1 MSTKQLYE
9 KTSEGMKEV
18 NPLVAIEDIYSK
30 LSDTPLEAL
39 VSLYNHVKCEWKG
52 SVADTRRT
60 VPLFLRRSGLFIT
73 YNNGT
78 KYITEFFSA
87 GTDQITTE
95 GWVKDSNWTSVPDED
110 YISAG
115 VKPGVGSIGYE
126 QLNDNLKQLFR
137 EKVNVTNY
145 PDDED
150 IVSVDNML
158 KLKDREVDTANF
170 QSKGY
175 VILRK
180 NLCLVNGVIK
190 NILTQDMIN
199 KANTI
204 YEIRY
209 DFDLNG
215 ITINVP
221 DDCTLKFKGGSL
233 CDGTI
238 NENYTEIVANDA
250 IIFKNI
256 KLTGT
261 SRTKEFKCTW
271 FGIVTN
277 IDVTDII
284 NDATLNIKNVGGGA
298 LLFGSGQYK
307 IYNSVLIRDNVSMIG
322 QEYHNNAYYRNDTT
336 FEGFVKDTSYY
347 WMFDTDIVDKEI
359 ATRRPYNYF
368 YNVLTAND
376 TNSKNKQIFIK
387 NINLFSY
394 CSDSINSEIYG
405 GLRLL
410 HCVNITL
417 DNICVANTKVGMYI
431 SSTWNTSIGRLE
443 LNTNLYGAVFGIEC
457 TNVNIDVLS
466 CVRRSP
472 DYEYSDKDL
481 FDSVYLNNQYMTNK
495 YLTGGIISYNAN
507 IQINNAD
514 IEGWHFVGYLIASI
528 ININLIYYENIVN
541 YLFYF
546 RSVILNINSQCGAQY
561 VNSRKLLNKA
571 LYFDSRGSSY
581 VRLYGEYYG
590 DNSFDVNDTESKLI
604 IGNTYPFKHGV
615 YYPITYD
622 NSSNNVYYDFPSNY
636 IFVSNNGDNKNLGF
650 SKFNPITFKEAINR
664 INSDNSYKNKTIYL
678 LSDVTS
684 DCSIHNDVTILCNN
698 YNIFSYTYITGVIVT
713 LIKLNIST
721 TNTIISIRSNSTLKL
736 VDPNISNSFISI
748 DGYGNTLLIYG
759 DNLNDL
765 TINDLFHNSYSNQK
779 QGDIAVYVNDSRK
792 NLNKIT
798 NEKVSSIDNKSLYQ
812 RGDIVYDEYD
822 NAYIWNGI
830 SLKEYICRPYNKIG
844 SSNQRPTKPI
854 VGAMFKN
861 TASNKWEIYNG
872 ITWEDCNGNPAESKK
887 QGRTSERPTNIE
899 IGYIY
904 KDTTLNKLI
913 VWNGDAWVN
922 MDGTALA

>member
-78 KYITEFFSA
+78 KYVTEFFSA
-87 GTDQITTE
+87 GTNQITTE

-158 KLKDREVDTANF
+158 KLKDREVDAANF

-175 VILRK
+175 IILRK
-180 NLCLVNGVIK
+180 NLCLVNGVVK
-190 NILTQDMIN
+190 NILTQSMIN
-199 KANTI
+199 QPNTI
-204 YEIRY
+204 YDIRY

-215 ITINVP
+215 TTIEIPNN
-221 DDCTLKFKGGSL
+221 CILNFKGGSL
-233 CDGTI
+233 NNGII
-238 NENYTEIVANDA
+238 NENYTEIVANDD

-256 KLTGT
+256 KLIGT
-261 SRTKEFKCTW
+261 SKTKEFKCIW
-271 FGIVTN
+271 FGIVAN

-298 LLFGSGQYK
+298 LLFKSGTYK
-307 IYNSVLIRDNVSMIG
+307 IHDSILIRDNVSMIG
-322 QEYHNNAYYRNDTT
+322 QEHHNNAYYRNDTI

-347 WMFDTDIVDKEI
+347 WMFDTDILDKETG
-359 ATRRPYNYF
+359 TRRPYNYF
-368 YNVLTAND
+368 YNVLIAND
-376 TNSKNKQIFIK
+376 ANNKNKQIFIK
-387 NINLFSY
+387 NITLYSF
-394 CSDSINSEIYG
+394 CSDSKNSEIYG

-410 HCVNITL
+410 HCVNVTL

-457 TNVNIDVLS
+457 TNVNINVLS

-472 DYEYSDKDL
+472 DYKYSNKDL
-481 FDSVYLNNQYMTNK
+481 FDSVYLVNQYMTDK

-514 IEGWHFVGYLIASI
+514 IEGWDYIGYMIATI
-528 ININLIYYENIVN
+528 ININLIYYENIKN

-546 RSVILNINSQCGAQY
+546 RTAIVNINNQCGAQF

-581 VRLYGEYYG
+581 VKLCGEYYG
-590 DNSFDVNDTESKLI
+590 DNSFDVGDTESKLI
-604 IGNTYPFKHGV
+604 IGNTYPFKHGA
-615 YYPITYD
+615 YYPINYD
-622 NSSNNVYYDFPSNY
+622 NNSNNVYYDFPSNY
-636 IFVSNNGDNKNLGF
+636 IFVSNDGDNKNLGF
-650 SKFNPITFKEAINR
+650 SKYNPITFKEAINR
-664 INSDNSYKNKTIYL
+664 IGSDNSYKNKTIYL

-684 DCSIHNDVTILCNN
+684 DCYIYNDINILCNN
-698 YNIFSYTYITGVIVT
+698 HNILSYSYIVGATVT
-713 LIKLNIST
+713 LTNLNVST

-736 VDPNISNSFISI
+736 DNPNISNRFISI
-748 DGYGNTLLIYG
+748 DGYGNSLLING

-765 TINDLFHNSYSNQK
+765 RINDLFYNTYTNQR
-779 QGDIAVYVNDSRK
+779 QGDIAVYVNNSRK
-792 NLNKIT
+792 NLNKIKK
-798 NEKVSSIDNKSLYQ
+798 EQVPSIDNKSLYQ

-822 NAYIWNGI
+822 NAYIWDGEKLSNYI
-830 SLKEYICRPYNKIG
+830 SRPYNNMG
-844 SSNQRPTKPI
+844 SPNQRPSNVFPGT
-854 VGAMFKN
+854 MFKN
-861 TASNKWEIYNG
+861 TATNKWEIFNG
-872 ITWEDCNGNPAESKK
+872 TNWE
-887 QGRTSERPTNIE
+887 NI
-899 IGYIY
+899 
-904 KDTTLNKLI
+904 
-913 VWNGDAWVN
+913 
-922 MDGTALA
+922 DGTESA